1 MQRIAA
7 WDGSEPYFASLG
19 NRGESRSGAAGI
31 RPKRCLISGGMTKG
45 IRIDD
50 AAVTA
55 IRDLIVELRNTLG
68 DKTDK
73 LPSVRMAMSVLA
85 SNAAARQGIEL
96 L

>member
-1 MQRIAA
+1 
-7 WDGSEPYFASLG
+7 
-19 NRGESRSGAAGI
+19 
-31 RPKRCLISGGMTKG
+31 MTKG

-68 DKTDK
+68 DKADK

>member
-1 MQRIAA
+1 
-7 WDGSEPYFASLG
+7 
-19 NRGESRSGAAGI
+19 
-31 RPKRCLISGGMTKG
+31 MTKG

>member
-1 MQRIAA
+1 
-7 WDGSEPYFASLG
+7 
-19 NRGESRSGAAGI
+19 
-31 RPKRCLISGGMTKG
+31 MTKG

-68 DKTDK
+68 DKADK

-85 SNAAARQGIEL
+85 SNAAARQGCHFENYL
-96 L
+96 A